1 MLQESAAGPYSA
13 SVVFNPPP
21 SPLQN
26 AHVGTSYRIPFHM
39 RITLP
44 EMISIHHRTLLFAA
58 QLSAVLV
65 SLVVFFFCFIFCHF
79 FLAILHLDRAI

>member
-21 SPLQN
+21 SPLQQ
-26 AHVGTSYRIPFHM
+26 AHVGPSYRMPFHM
-39 RITLP
+39 RIALP
-44 EMISIHHRTLLFAA
+44 EMISIHHRMSLRAV
-58 QLSAVLV
+58 QLSAVVV
-65 SLVVFFFCFIFCHF
+65 SSVVFFFCFIFCHF